1 MTRRMTYVCVL
12 RKLSS
17 YFHFTSMFCM
27 RTDLELL
34 KRMFQTA
41 CHNSDFITVLKL
53 AKYATVFASFLLSDL
68 VQTLHTFSTHHYLWS
83 FPFFLW
89 ISKYFFRKTEVF
101 YVFFLWFWIS
111 VPSCCVIRLK
121 LYTHFLFVIKQ
132 GLFFFFTFPHI
143 FRQNLGKLR
152 FFSSHFWTL
161 FFPMLFATLQS
172 LDLVESLHTSST
184 SSNHQSLEYIF

>member
-1 MTRRMTYVCVL
+1 MPRDVSLSDSKCWNGGHEWVERVAIMTRRMTYVCVL

-101 YVFFLWFWIS
+101 YVFF
-111 VPSCCVIRLK
+111 
-121 LYTHFLFVIKQ
+121 FVIF
-132 GLFFFFTFPHI
+132 GFRYLPAVSFGWNFT
-143 FRQNLGKLR
+143 
-152 FFSSHFWTL
+152 
-161 FFPMLFATLQS
+161 
-172 LDLVESLHTSST
+172 HTFYLS
-184 SSNHQSLEYIF
+184 